1 MFFPCEVC
9 QLRCFLILSRLRCPF
24 LECTL
29 QRSSN
34 LIWHESAAGSAW
46 LQGGESTWS
55 QMGRTGGDVFG
66 IWGPL
71 IWAKLHPLPVQE
83 SGRLD
88 QVGTVVAFGHPEC
101 PAGLCKVTIV
111 AAIEW
116 DLPPKPGNL
125 GRQKWRVPCPGEKLP
140 LWTSRQIWADHTWL
154 GPHWHFS
161 SRN

>member
-1 MFFPCEVC
+1 MKSANCVVSWFCLVWDARFLSVHYREVATWYDM
-9 QLRCFLILSRLRCPF
+9 S
-24 LECTL
+24 L
-29 QRSSN
+29 QQALLGCRVVRAPEVK
-34 LIWHESAAGSAW
+34 WEG
-46 LQGGESTWS
+46 Q
-55 QMGRTGGDVFG
+55 VG

-71 IWAKLHPLPVQE
+71 IWAKLHSLPVQE

-161 SRN
+161 FRN